1 MRPEDQPDPVTFCAP
16 LDLDGDPP
24 PRQLTPRILVAALV
38 FVVVALIVATLE
50 GCAPSLQGKRWSPP
64 TVTVALDPSA
74 PECAEWAVSEAW
86 KLLKPG
92 RPLTIRRGG
101 AFGYGDIAVIWGL
114 PLDYPRT
121 LAVTY
126 PLGDRKEWAK
136 SRSIVR
142 AVVVANQ
149 CNPRLLGHELGHALG
164 LPHAE
169 SGLMAPIFEFGDY
182 SLSRRQRRALR

>member
-74 PECAEWAVSEAW
+74 PACAEWAVNEAW
-86 KLLKPG
+86 TLLKPS

-101 AFGYGDIAVIWGL
+101 FSKENVFMNYIAL
-114 PLDYPRT
+114 FSRM
-121 LAVTY
+121 
-126 PLGDRKEWAK
+126 KEPMA
-136 SRSIVR
+136 SASSGVVR
-142 AVVVANQ
+142 
-149 CNPRLLGHELGHALG
+149 
-164 LPHAE
+164 
-169 SGLMAPIFEFGDY
+169 
-182 SLSRRQRRALR
+182 